1 MKQSREFDMRYI
13 LTCIPP
19 GGGEADY
26 EVTIDNATVLP
37 RVGEYIILRAK
48 EETGVRAFRVL
59 FVTSNAVCVGDGQ
72 YQAEPAVVQAE
83 FIRHPHQSEAHGR
96 SVAMYEARG
105 KQIDEDPASGY

>member
-1 MKQSREFDMRYI
+1 MRYI

-48 EETGVRAFRVL
+48 EETGVRAFRIL

-72 YQAEPAVVQAE
+72 YQAEPAVMQAE

-105 KQIDEDPASGY
+105 KQIDEYPASGY